1 MKSFFVISFLF
12 LFSFFTP
19 IYGLELS
26 LRERVVT
33 SHTTVKVS
41 DLIYENVKDSI
52 GDITIV
58 TLDRDSYKLKSEA
71 LLAKLLEN
79 GINDITI
86 SGKESLIYLIDDNAY
101 KDNTDS
107 DIDPPNTPV
116 TFLKEYLSNLVDKE
130 KFKIDVNITKV
141 EPKIDL
147 ENVKSKWNWELG
159 KFQNGLKDIVLLKK
173 ATLVIDKKKYN
184 VTLETNVFTDV
195 FISKKSFLDGDF
207 FNRDNFLK
215 KHLDISIF
223 KDSETIVF
231 DIDKVANSRFVK
243 SIGTGEVLKWTNIK
257 KIPLVVKDEEL
268 KLKIVRNNITVLI
281 NCKSMNDGYENEKI
295 KVKLQNGRE
304 KVGLLKKENGEVY
317 VEI

>member
-101 KDNTDS
+101 KDSANN
-107 DIDPPNTPV
+107 DIDAPNTPV
-116 TFLKEYLSNLVDKE
+116 TFLKEYLSNLVDKD

-147 ENVKSKWNWELG
+147 ENVKSKWNWELD

-173 ATLVIDKKKYN
+173 AILIIDKIQCN
-184 VTLETNVFTDV
+184 T
-195 FISKKSFLDGDF
+195 
-207 FNRDNFLK
+207 
-215 KHLDISIF
+215 
-223 KDSETIVF
+223 
-231 DIDKVANSRFVK
+231 
-243 SIGTGEVLKWTNIK
+243 
-257 KIPLVVKDEEL
+257 
-268 KLKIVRNNITVLI
+268 
-281 NCKSMNDGYENEKI
+281 
-295 KVKLQNGRE
+295 
-304 KVGLLKKENGEVY
+304 
-317 VEI
+317 